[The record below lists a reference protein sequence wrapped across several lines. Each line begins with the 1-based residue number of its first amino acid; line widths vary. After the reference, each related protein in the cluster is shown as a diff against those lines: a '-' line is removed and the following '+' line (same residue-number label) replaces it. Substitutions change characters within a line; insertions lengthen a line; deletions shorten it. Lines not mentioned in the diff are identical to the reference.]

1 MLSAHSEYW
10 VRARARASPVEA
22 VYLCVVGY
30 SAPRMTTRKLQDLII
45 IATVPCFIVGAFWLA
60 DELVPTGGLALL
72 IVFASL
78 TANVLGGM
86 TLLVRAR
93 PRHADGSA
101 VRA

>member
-1 MLSAHSEYW
+1 
-10 VRARARASPVEA
+10 
-22 VYLCVVGY
+22 
-30 SAPRMTTRKLQDLII
+30 
-45 IATVPCFIVGAFWLA
+45 
-60 DELVPTGGLALL
+60 
-72 IVFASL
+72 VFASL